1 MININEKIKD
11 EKLQY
16 NINRETKV
24 SVLSSSK
31 SDKYEYLTSELTQLA
46 KFLYA
51 PVGEVIE
58 KQTKQLKIKGKELR
72 LHKS

>member
-31 SDKYEYLTSELTQLA
+31 SDKYEYLTSELTQVA
-46 KFLYA
+46 KLLYA